1 MKQNSTFVIF
11 LQADKVF
18 KRVVVMRNVL
28 KKAVYGLT
36 YGNCVQKL
44 EVALLGLVLSPFGA
58 MSISS
63 ISGLN
68 MHHCRHNHLMKLHL
82 IYTRITDDSLKFLI

>member
-1 MKQNSTFVIF
+1 MLIEKG
-11 LQADKVF
+11 F
-18 KRVVVMRNVL
+18 KRVAVTRNDL
-28 KKAVYGLT
+28 KKAVYGLS

-58 MSISS
+58 MSTSS

-68 MHHCRHNHLMKLHL
+68 MHHCSHSHLMKLHL
-82 IYTRITDDSLKFLI
+82 IYTRIIDDSLKCLI